1 MTFAR
6 KFSLTLK
13 ALSVSRVRMAADLGV
28 DKSLVGRWATGSV
41 HPSDHNL
48 SRITQHIAARIP
60 GFTMLDWNRDVSEF
74 ARLFGVED
82 EPERGIADIASMDSL
97 PFPPAFLAQCRAETA
112 RRGKAYEGF
121 WKTTRPSILMTN
133 TTFHD
138 YGMIRI
144 AANGLLEVKMG
155 GSGLR
160 FDGWMLPAEGNVFV
174 ILYDATGFTP
184 LFLVF
189 RGVTLPKAIV
199 LDGLLML
206 AALDAAR
213 TPAAIP
219 LLLERI
225 DDLSGDVAAD
235 DAVCAELIARDHMAA
250 DGEADEETLQH
261 LFRDLGPE
269 AAKKGGSMFL
279 VTSERLNHSRG
290 TTVTGDLSG

>member
-1 MTFAR
+1 MAFAQ
-6 KFSLTLK
+6 KFSLALK
-13 ALSVSRVRMAADLGV
+13 ALSISRVRMAADLGV
-28 DKSLVGRWATGSV
+28 DKSLVGRWAAGSV
-41 HPSDHNL
+41 HPSEHNL
-48 SRITQHIAARIP
+48 SRITQHVASKISS
-60 GFTMLDWNRDVSEF
+60 FTMLDWDRDAVEF
-74 ARLFGVED
+74 AHLFGVEG
-82 EPERGIADIASMDSL
+82 EPERDFGGIPAASL

-121 WKTTRPSILMTN
+121 WRTTRPSILMTKA
-133 TTFHD
+133 TFHD
-138 YGMIRI
+138 FGMIRV
-144 AANGLLEVKMG
+144 APNGLLEVRMG

-184 LFLVF
+184 LFLIF
-189 RGVTLPKAIV
+189 RGVTLPKAV
-199 LDGLLML
+199 MLDGLLML

-225 DDLSGDVAAD
+225 GDLSGDAAAD
-235 DAVCAELIARDHMAA
+235 DAACAELIARDHVAA
-250 DGEADEETLQH
+250 DGESDEETLQH

-269 AAKKGGSMFL
+269 AARKGGSMFL

-290 TTVTGDLSG
+290 TTVTGELSG